1 RSSIMSSDS
10 TRAELAVQR
19 RDFVDAR
26 AVQLGLLDE
35 PARKSASAA
44 MNVSSLC
51 SEFSTSSSEARRRD
65 RHGGR
70 GSLRP
75 APGSQLWSS
84 PRAARQQSEGLTGE
98 TGFPP

>member
-1 RSSIMSSDS
+1 MSSDS

-35 PARKSASAA
+35 PGAEVGQRSDERVELVQRVLDVELRGTPPRPTWRARFSA
-44 MNVSSLC
+44 
-51 SEFSTSSSEARRRD
+51 
-65 RHGGR
+65 GG
-70 GSLRP
+70 
-75 APGSQLWSS
+75 PGSQLWSF
-84 PRAARQQSEGLTGE
+84 PRAAREQSEGLTGE